1 MRYAHRTISAR
12 DLLLLCL
19 VFLSALII
27 RIHYVHP
34 LVDDIFVARDA
45 KEYVTYGRNLVEHGI
60 FSKDALRSTPRPDSY
75 RSPGYPTFI
84 ALLMW
89 GAGEQNY
96 LKWLIYAQAIMGA
109 LLVPVIFLT
118 GLFFLPV
125 AGAMVSALLTA
136 FSPHLI
142 TTTGCV
148 LSETLFGFFLLAA
161 VCCLQFAFE
170 KPTAWCYAV
179 SAILFGFAYL
189 TNEASLF
196 VPYLLAVVGFL
207 SASIRETIEINRGFA
222 GRVAVFLIIFTFF
235 PATWLVRNQI
245 SIPAGAPRASERAVV
260 TMSHG
265 AYPDFIYK
273 SPYYRRFPYREDPM
287 QPAFGASFEGF
298 SSILWSRAK
307 ESPGRYIR
315 WYLVGKPYYLWSW
328 DIIQGI
334 GDIYINPVK
343 VSLFEVSFLGR
354 VIKGIMKFIHPLIL
368 LLAVL
373 TLPAAYFR
381 WVYSRNKAG
390 VLHDLPVLPLS
401 ICIYFTALY
410 TIFAPWPRYSVPL
423 RPELYLCAVWASISL
438 MSTFR
443 RTVRAKFWNTLKTR
457 R

>member
-12 DLLLLCL
+12 DFLLLCL

-27 RIHYVHP
+27 RIQYVHP

-45 KEYVTYGRNLVEHGI
+45 KEYVAYGRNLVEHGI

-109 LLVPVIFLT
+109 LLVPTIFLT

-196 VPYLLAVVGFL
+196 VPYLLAVVGFI
-207 SASIRETIEINRGFA
+207 SPAIRETIMINRGFA
-222 GRVAVFLIIFTFF
+222 GRMVVFLIIFTLF
-235 PATWLVRNQI
+235 PAVWMARNQI
-245 SIPAGAPRASERAVV
+245 SVPADASE
-260 TMSHG
+260 
-265 AYPDFIYK
+265 
-273 SPYYRRFPYREDPM
+273 
-287 QPAFGASFEGF
+287 
-298 SSILWSRAK
+298 SR
-307 ESPGRYIR
+307 
-315 WYLVGKPYYLWSW
+315 
-328 DIIQGI
+328 
-334 GDIYINPVK
+334 
-343 VSLFEVSFLGR
+343 
-354 VIKGIMKFIHPLIL
+354 
-368 LLAVL
+368 
-373 TLPAAYFR
+373 
-381 WVYSRNKAG
+381 
-390 VLHDLPVLPLS
+390 
-401 ICIYFTALY
+401 
-410 TIFAPWPRYSVPL
+410 
-423 RPELYLCAVWASISL
+423 
-438 MSTFR
+438 
-443 RTVRAKFWNTLKTR
+443 
-457 R
+457 

>member
-12 DLLLLCL
+12 DFLLLCL
-19 VFLSALII
+19 IFLLALII
-27 RIHYVHP
+27 RIQYVHP

-45 KEYVTYGRNLVEHGI
+45 KEYVTYGWNLAEHGI
-60 FSKDALRSTPRPDSY
+60 FSKDASRSTPRPDSY

-84 ALLMW
+84 ALFLW
-89 GAGEQNY
+89 GAGGENY
-96 LKWLIYAQAIMGA
+96 LKWLIYAQVIMGA
-109 LLVPVIFLT
+109 LLVPLIFLI

-148 LSETLFGFFLLAA
+148 LSETLFGFLLLAA
-161 VCCLQFAFE
+161 VCCLQFAIE
-170 KPTAWCYAV
+170 KPDAWCYAA
-179 SAILFGFAYL
+179 SAILFGCAYL

-196 VPYLLAVVGFL
+196 VPYLLAVVGL
-207 SASIRETIEINRGFA
+207 ISPAIRETIIINRGFA
-222 GRVAVFLIIFTFF
+222 GRMVVFLIIFTLF
-235 PATWLVRNQI
+235 PAVWMARNQI
-245 SIPAGAPRASERAVV
+245 NVPADASKASDRAVI

-265 AYPDFIYK
+265 AYPNFIYK

-307 ESPGRYIR
+307 ENPGRYIR

-343 VSLFEVSFLGR
+343 VSLFEVSVLGR
-354 VIKGIMKFIHPLIL
+354 MIKGIMKFIHPLIL
-368 LLAVL
+368 LLAL
-373 TLPAAYFR
+373 LSLPAIFFR
-381 WVYSRNKAG
+381 WENFRNKTG
-390 VLHDLPVLPLS
+390 ILYKLPVLPLS

-410 TIFAPWPRYSVPL
+410 TIFAPWPRYGIPL
-423 RPELYLCAVWASISL
+423 RPELYLCAMWAL
-438 MSTFR
+438 TFFTR
-443 RTVRAKFWNTLKTR
+443 ILGNRWRTSDAYS
-457 R
+457 

>member
-12 DLLLLCL
+12 DFLLLCL
-19 VFLSALII
+19 VFLLALII
-27 RIHYVHP
+27 RIQYVQP

-45 KEYVTYGRNLVEHGI
+45 GEYVTYGRNLVEHGT
-60 FSKDALRSTPRPDSY
+60 FSKDASRLTPRPDSY

-84 ALLMW
+84 ALLLW
-89 GAGEQNY
+89 GAGGENF
-96 LKWLIYAQAIMGA
+96 LKWLIYTQAILGA
-109 LLVPVIFLT
+109 LLVPLIFLT

-148 LSETLFGFFLLAA
+148 LTETLFGFLLMAA
-161 VCCLQFAFE
+161 VCCLQYAFE

-179 SAILFGFAYL
+179 SAVLFGCAYL

-196 VPYLLAVVGFL
+196 VPYLLAGVSFI
-207 SASIRETIEINRGFA
+207 SPAIRKTIIINRLLV
-222 GRVAVFLIIFTFF
+222 GRMVAFLIIFTLF
-235 PATWLVRNQI
+235 PAAWMTRNQI
-245 SIPAGAPRASERAVV
+245 NVPADASKASDRAVV

-298 SSILWSRAK
+298 SRILWSRAK
-307 ESPGRYIR
+307 ENPGLYLR

-334 GDIYINPVK
+334 GDIYINPVR
-343 VSLFEVSFLGR
+343 VSLFEVSLLGR
-354 VIKGIMKFIHPLIL
+354 MIKGTMKFIYPLIL
-368 LLAVL
+368 SLAVL
-373 TLPAAYFR
+373 SMPTVFFR
-381 WVYSRNKAG
+381 WGKSRNEKGA
-390 VLHDLPVLPLS
+390 LQNLPVLPLS
-401 ICIYFTALY
+401 ICIYITALY
-410 TIFAPWPRYSVPL
+410 TIFAPWPRYGIPL
-423 RPELYLCAVWASISL
+423 RPELYLCAVWAL
-438 MSTFR
+438 TFFT
-443 RTVRAKFWNTLKTR
+443 RTLGNRWRTSDAYP
-457 R
+457 